1 MLQGMNRTGSR
12 VSEDGMNEEQL
23 SVEAR
28 LKSLEIGHG
37 VLLSLINL
45 LQDWIAGVPAN
56 PSELFEAWQRAQRLT
71 AITKELLETKAAL
84 AETDKQHG
92 LTLKACDEHERRCD
106 FLYAEREILTE
117 ERDTLRA
124 RIAEVERE
132 RDNAV
137 RQQKEVRQ
145 TYEAIRDEL
154 VATKDRLAESEK
166 AQLPSFEKLCKIW
179 DRVFARLPKLDRN
192 TYLGALDEL
201 AEHLGVSKG
210 YDWNKDDFVVIE
222 RKEVVDL
229 QSRLAESEKALEETK
244 ALVPTDPKHQD
255 CVIVLR
261 SGWLALDKYIKFER
275 DQAVA
280 ESGTLRSRLA
290 AAESAL
296 KAAEEDTR
304 MLDHLDKLNTEA
316 NARNGT
322 VYGWRLETN
331 HNRTALTDHNVPH
344 KTVREAIR
352 DEMLCAVAIAR

>member
-166 AQLPSFEKLCKIW
+166 A
-179 DRVFARLPKLDRN
+179 
-192 TYLGALDEL
+192 
-201 AEHLGVSKG
+201 H
-210 YDWNKDDFVVIE
+210 
-222 RKEVVDL
+222 
-229 QSRLAESEKALEETK
+229 EETK